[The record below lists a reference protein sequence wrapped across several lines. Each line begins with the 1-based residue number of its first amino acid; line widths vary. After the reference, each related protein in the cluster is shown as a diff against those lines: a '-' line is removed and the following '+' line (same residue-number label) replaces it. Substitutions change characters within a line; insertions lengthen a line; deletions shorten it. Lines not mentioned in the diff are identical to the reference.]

1 MRRTAN
7 FVIALALCLAGV
19 GCATVSEPKDF
30 PHAEAEIRAVLEQQA
45 RDWNAGNVEAFMR
58 GYAKSDSTRFASGG
72 DVIHGWQTV
81 LDRYVKKYP
90 DRVAM
95 GTLTFS
101 DLDIVML
108 SPDAAVVL
116 GRWRLKRAQDEP
128 NGVFTLI
135 FRKTAD
141 GWRIVHDHTSAAS
154 AN

>member
-1 MRRTAN
+1 
-7 FVIALALCLAGV
+7 
-19 GCATVSEPKDF
+19 
-30 PHAEAEIRAVLEQQA
+30 
-45 RDWNAGNVEAFMR
+45 
-58 GYAKSDSTRFASGG
+58 
-72 DVIHGWQTV
+72 VIHGWQTV

-90 DRVAM
+90 DRAAM

-101 DLDIVML
+101 DLDIAML

>member
-1 MRRTAN
+1 VKATAQ
-7 FVIALALCLAGV
+7 FVVVLALLV
-19 GCATVSEPKDF
+19 GGEGCTTVGESKTF
-30 PHAEAEIRAVLEQQA
+30 PHADREIRAVLEQQA
-45 RDWNAGNVEAFMR
+45 RDWNAGNVAAFMR
-58 GYAKSDSTRFASGG
+58 GYAKSDSTRFASGA

-90 DRVAM
+90 DRAAM

-101 DLDIVML
+101 DLDIAML

-141 GWRIVHDHTSAAS
+141 GWRIVHDHTSSAS